1 MNRRLLLAATALA
14 ALTLTAGCLSFFT
27 GTSISDETLD
37 AQPVAEYDWDADADA
52 HIELTEDAQFT
63 AVYRVNTT
71 EMTLYRRD
79 AFGGREPISA
89 SAFRYRYPNG
99 TVINGSAFDEH
110 GGDVTKSRD
119 EITVT
124 FPTDGPTDG
133 SARFAF
139 SAESTPKQFSL
150 PVYVEGS
157 YQVLLP
163 PNRRIEVPI
172 LGRATPSGYDTTDV
186 GDRTL
191 IRWESVTTNTVS
203 VQYYLQRDLV
213 VFAVILTVASV
224 VAVVGALH
232 YQRQIRRLQ
241 RRREEVGPDVDT
253 GDDDDDRGPPPG
265 MR

>member
-1 MNRRLLLAATALA
+1 MNRRLLFAVVALA
-14 ALTLTAGCLSFFT
+14 ALSMTSGCLGFFT

-37 AQPVAEYDWDADADA
+37 ADPVDEYDWGAETDV
-52 HIELTEDAQFT
+52 HIELTESAQFT
-63 AVYRVNTT
+63 AVYRVNRTNV
-71 EMTLYRRD
+71 TLYRRD
-79 AFGGREPISA
+79 TFGGREPLSA

-99 TVINGSAFDEH
+99 TVITGSEFDEH

-119 EITVT
+119 EITVV

-157 YQVLLP
+157 YEVLLP
-163 PNRRIEVPI
+163 SNRRIDIPV
-172 LGRATPSGYDTTDV
+172 LGRATPGGYETSSV

-191 IRWESVTTNTVS
+191 IRWDSVTTNTVS
-203 VQYYLQRDLV
+203 VQYYLQRDLGI
-213 VFAVILTVASV
+213 FAAILGIASV
-224 VAVVGALH
+224 AAVVGGVY

-241 RRREEVGPDVDT
+241 QRREEVGPDVDT
-253 GDDDDDRGPPPG
+253 GDDR
-265 MR
+265 

>member
-1 MNRRLLLAATALA
+1 MNRRLLLALVALA
-14 ALTLTAGCLSFFT
+14 LLTTTAGCLGYFT

-37 AQPVAEYDWDADADA
+37 AQPVAAYDWNADADA
-52 HIELTEDAQFT
+52 HIELTENARFT
-63 AVYRVNTT
+63 AVYRVNQS

-79 AFGGREPISA
+79 AFGGREPLSA

-99 TVINGSAFDEH
+99 TVIDGSEFDDH
-110 GGDVTKSRD
+110 GGNVTKSRD

-139 SAESTPKQFSL
+139 SAQSTPKQFSL

-157 YQVLLP
+157 YEVVLP
-163 PNRRIEVPI
+163 PDRRIEVPI
-172 LGRATPSGYDTTDV
+172 LGRATPGGYEARQV

-203 VQYYLQRDLV
+203 VQYYLQRDLL
-213 VFAVILTVASV
+213 VFALIFGVASV
-224 VAVVGALH
+224 AAVLGGVY

-253 GDDDDDRGPPPG
+253 GDDRDGPPPG

>member
-1 MNRRLLLAATALA
+1 MNRRLLFAVVALA
-14 ALTLTAGCLSFFT
+14 ALSMTSGCLGFFT

-37 AQPVAEYDWDADADA
+37 ADPVGEYNWGSDADVR
-52 HIELTEDAQFT
+52 IELTESADFT
-63 AVYRVNTT
+63 AVYRVNQTNV
-71 EMTLYRRD
+71 TLYRRD
-79 AFGGREPISA
+79 TFGGREPLSA

-99 TVINGSAFDEH
+99 TVITGSEFDEH

-119 EITVT
+119 EITVV

-133 SARFAF
+133 SARFAY

-157 YQVLLP
+157 YEVLLP
-163 PNRRIEVPI
+163 PNRRIEVPV
-172 LGRATPSGYDTTDV
+172 LGRATPGSYETTDV

-203 VQYYLQRDLV
+203 VQYYLQRDLGI
-213 VFAVILTVASV
+213 FAAILGIASV
-224 VAVVGALH
+224 AAVVGGLY

-241 RRREEVGPDVDT
+241 RQREQVGPDVET
-253 GDDDDDRGPPPG
+253 GDDR
-265 MR
+265 

>member
-1 MNRRLLLAATALA
+1 MNRRLLLAVAALA
-14 ALTLTAGCLSFFT
+14 GLSLTAGCLGFFT

-37 AQPVAEYDWDADADA
+37 AEPVGDYDWDADTDVHIDVTENAD
-52 HIELTEDAQFT
+52 FT
-63 AVYRVNTT
+63 AVYRVNQS

-79 AFGGREPISA
+79 AFGGREPLSA

-110 GGDVTKSRD
+110 GGDVSKSRD
-119 EITVT
+119 VITVT

-139 SAESTPKQFSL
+139 SAESTPKRFSL

-157 YQVLLP
+157 YEVLLP
-163 PNRRIEVPI
+163 PDRRIEVPI
-172 LGRATPSGYDTTDV
+172 LGRATPGGYETSEV

-191 IRWESVTTNTVS
+191 VRWDSVTTNTVS
-203 VQYYLQRDLV
+203 VQYYLERDLAI
-213 VFAVILTVASV
+213 FAGILGVASIA
-224 VAVVGALH
+224 AVVGGVY
-232 YQRQIRRLQ
+232 YQRQIRELQ

-253 GDDDDDRGPPPG
+253 DDDRRRPPPG
-265 MR
+265 MN